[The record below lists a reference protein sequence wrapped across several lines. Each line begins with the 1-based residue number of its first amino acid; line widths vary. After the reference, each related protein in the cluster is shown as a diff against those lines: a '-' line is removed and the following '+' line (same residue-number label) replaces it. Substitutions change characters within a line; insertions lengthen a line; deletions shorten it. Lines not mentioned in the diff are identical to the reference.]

1 MRRIAARQPLL
12 LAAMVCAA
20 LALAGGEAL
29 AQGGTEPRGEA
40 GARGE
45 AAARGDAARGDA
57 GARSEAG
64 ARGEAGAE
72 AGARGEAATRG
83 SASSVTA
90 TAAKSRGR
98 DVRRLQRK
106 LGIPADGV
114 FGSQTKRAV
123 RRFQRRHGLTADG
136 IVGPVT
142 REALGLGSGPVLKRG
157 RVGGRRRSARR
168 AVRRSSSRG
177 GGGVR
182 ALQRA
187 LGLTADGVFGPATEA
202 AVKSFQRRHGL
213 TADGVVGPMTRRAL
227 GLGAGEVLKREGDDG
242 GDAPPAA
249 PGALGRLIRA
259 ANRIHDFPYKFGG
272 GHRTFDDTGYD
283 CSGSISYALHAAG
296 LLKYALDSS
305 GFMSYGEPGPGRHV
319 TIYAHEGH
327 AFMVVNGRRYD
338 TSALRETGSRWT
350 DEPRDPS
357 GFVVRHPPGL

>member
-1 MRRIAARQPLL
+1 MRRIAARQPLVL
-12 LAAMVCAA
+12 AA
-20 LALAGGEAL
+20 LACFAVPFAGGEAF
-29 AQGGTEPRGEA
+29 AQQGGGA
-40 GARGE
+40 GAH
-45 AAARGDAARGDA
+45 AAADGAGGPQAA
-57 GARSEAG
+57 GASR
-64 ARGEAGAE
+64 
-72 AGARGEAATRG
+72 
-83 SASSVTA
+83 SVTA
-90 TAAKSRGR
+90 SAAKSRGR

-114 FGSQTKRAV
+114 FGPQTKRAV

-142 REALGLGSGPVLKRG
+142 RQALGLGSGPVLKRG
-157 RVGGRRRSARR
+157 RVGARRPARRSGRRASRR
-168 AVRRSSSRG
+168 QG

-213 TADGVVGPMTRRAL
+213 AADGVVGPMTRRAL
-227 GLGAGEVLKREGDDG
+227 GLGAGETLKREDG
-242 GDAPPAA
+242 GGGGGDVPAA
-249 PGALGRLIRA
+249 GPGALGRLISA

-296 LLKYALDSS
+296 LLEYALDSS

-319 TIYAHEGH
+319 TIYANPNH
-327 AFMVVNGRRYD
+327 AYMVVDGRRYD
-338 TSALRETGSRWT
+338 TSALRESGSRWT
-350 DEPRDPS
+350 SKPRSPS

>member
-1 MRRIAARQPLL
+1 MRRIAARQLPVL
-12 LAAMVCAA
+12 AA
-20 LALAGGEAL
+20 LACFAIPCAGGEAF
-29 AQGGTEPRGEA
+29 AQQGE
-40 GARGE
+40 R
-45 AAARGDAARGDA
+45 
-57 GARSEAG
+57 
-64 ARGEAGAE
+64 
-72 AGARGEAATRG
+72 
-83 SASSVTA
+83 ASSGSVTA
-90 TAAKSRGR
+90 SAAKSRGR

-106 LGIPADGV
+106 LGVPADGV
-114 FGSQTKRAV
+114 FGPQTKRAV

-142 REALGLGSGPVLKRG
+142 RQALGLGSGPVLKRG
-157 RVGGRRRSARR
+157 RVGARRQARRSGRRASRR
-168 AVRRSSSRG
+168 QG

-213 TADGVVGPMTRRAL
+213 AADGVVGPMTRRAL
-227 GLGAGEVLKREGDDG
+227 GLGPGETLKREGDDG
-242 GDAPPAA
+242 SGGDVPAA
-249 PGALGRLIRA
+249 GPGALGRLISA

-305 GFMSYGEPGPGRHV
+305 AFMSYGEPGPGRHV
-319 TIYAHEGH
+319 TIYANPGH
-327 AFMVVNGRRYD
+327 AYMVVDGRRYD

-350 DEPRDPS
+350 SKPRSPS